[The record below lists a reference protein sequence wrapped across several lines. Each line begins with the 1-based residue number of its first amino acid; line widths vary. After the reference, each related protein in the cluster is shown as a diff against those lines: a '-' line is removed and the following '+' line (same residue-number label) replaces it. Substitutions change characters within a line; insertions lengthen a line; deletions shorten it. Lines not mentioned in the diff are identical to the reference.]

1 MCCADVSERA
11 CLGRGSTAVALA
23 GPAAEHRAA
32 GEAEVWPGW
41 NEGKEEEEAKEES
54 WEEEEEMTQGT

>member
-1 MCCADVSERA
+1 M
-11 CLGRGSTAVALA
+11 ALA

-54 WEEEEEMTQGT
+54 WEEEEEMTQAT